1 MTNMDSQKF
10 ASYMHAVP
18 VHILPMNLVQYS
30 QNYIIKVTKIS
41 QESKSKKIPEII
53 NFRNKTCFNIFAK
66 ILPNPSDVVS

>member
-18 VHILPMNLVQYS
+18 AHILPMNLVQYS

-41 QESKSKKIPEII
+41 QESKSKKSL
-53 NFRNKTCFNIFAK
+53 K
-66 ILPNPSDVVS
+66 